1 MSGDKSSTWKDFYRA
16 ALLEVDDA
24 KLPAR
29 LEQALQIIGQRRSEL
44 LQQGDNTHPEH
55 RELLDALQ
63 NLRVLRREIP

>member
-1 MSGDKSSTWKDFYRA
+1 MSGEKCTWKDLYRA

-24 KLPAR
+24 RLPAR
-29 LEQALQIIGQRRSEL
+29 LEQALQIIEQRRSEL

-63 NLRVLRREIP
+63 NLRVLRREIF